1 MHYLVPSLIYET
13 VLMTLFFEAV
23 WSAGCRLANR
33 LPDSNHSGLCK
44 PCGLQSILLR
54 VEWELGK
61 LWKNHL
67 PNSQWLIFFNG
78 LRIWT
83 WEENERHSGLF
94 SLWIYSIQ
102 ESLGQSSSARGSHR
116 LLSLSWDP
124 RGHLLL
130 SKIADLPTHA
140 TNVPLFFSLC
150 HSKHS
155 PLATV
160 LLHHT

>member
-1 MHYLVPSLIYET
+1 MRLCWWPSFLKQSG
-13 VLMTLFFEAV
+13 VQAV
-23 WSAGCRLANR
+23 DWQT
-33 LPDSNHSGLCK
+33 DSQIEIIVDYVNPVASNLYCLGWN
-44 PCGLQSILLR
+44 
-54 VEWELGK
+54 ENWES
-61 LWKNHL
+61 WKNHL

-83 WEENERHSGLF
+83 WEENERHGGLF

-130 SKIADLPTHA
+130 SKIADPPTHA